1 MIQNN
6 NLFPLPWYD
15 SIEKQNHRK
24 DYAFGSVFPLIT
36 PDRLLLPFQILRST
50 RSNNITQVLI
60 KKVNGTLLADITAPM
75 KETGLA
81 IKRFSD
87 DGYDIIIYPGIIPM
101 AINTPEGQYYAELS
115 DGVERWYSEV
125 FTIVRNVEKKLKIV
139 WWNDEPLYYTGGHI
153 EYDGSYKNILYLC
166 SELAKPEYNFEEEGE
181 TRDGKFFPEKQ
192 ISEKKYKFNFIAPE
206 YMCDAMRLIRM
217 SDHVTIYNNNEQYN
231 ADSFLITPTWQDQ
244 GDIAGVDAEFT
255 TQTIVKKIG
264 GAITPTI
271 KGDFNNDFNN
281 DFNR

>member
-24 DYAFGSVFPLIT
+24 DYAYGNVYPLIT

-60 KKVNGTLLADITAPM
+60 KRLNGKLLADITEPM
-75 KETGLA
+75 QETGLK
-81 IKRFSD
+81 IKRFQEE
-87 DGYDIIIYPGIIPM
+87 GYDIIIYPGIIPM

-125 FTIVRNVEKKLKIV
+125 LTIVRNVEKKLKIV

-181 TRDGKFFPEKQ
+181 TRDGVFFPEKQ
-192 ISEKKYKFNFIAPE
+192 ISEKKYKFSFIAPE

-217 SDHVTIYNNNEQYN
+217 SDHVIIYNDNEQYN
-231 ADSFLITPTWQDQ
+231 ADSFLITPSWQDQ

-255 TQTIVKKIG
+255 TQTIVKKTG
-264 GAITPTI
+264 GAITPITQ
-271 KGDFNNDFNN
+271 GDFNNDFNN
-281 DFNR
+281 DYSR